1 MQFNFLG
8 RGLQREPATYCVR
21 STRSRES
28 ADVESEESPQ
38 QRRLSEKEARKR
50 QRETE
55 REDKD
60 SEEETVRLKVFRYD
74 PEVEAKQEPGFD
86 EFHVPNRKGMTVLD
100 ALIYARDQYDSS
112 LTFRHSCRMAVCGS
126 DGFFING
133 RQRLGCQTQIADIDD
148 PVRIEPL
155 PHQPVIKDLVV
166 DMKHFFER
174 NTAVEPYFQ
183 TDELPDDKRE
193 EQRQSRENREKIKM
207 ASRCIQCGCCTSS
220 CNPAQTDDEYIGPA
234 AIVKGYRFHM
244 DEREEENVKQRRLK
258 LLEKEHGVWQCHTQF
273 SCTTVCPKNIPITE
287 EIQEMKRESIKR
299 NVKFW

>member
-1 MQFNFLG
+1 MNH
-8 RGLQREPATYCVR
+8 QRPA
-21 STRSRES
+21 SEAPSPRES
-28 ADVESEESPQ
+28 ADIESEESPQ
-38 QRRLSEKEARKR
+38 QRRLSEKEERRR

-74 PEVEAKQEPGFD
+74 PGVEAKQEPRFD

-112 LTFRHSCRMAVCGS
+112 LTFRHSCRMAICGS

-166 DMKHFFER
+166 DMEHFFER
-174 NTAVEPYFQ
+174 NNTVEPYFQ

-220 CNPAQTDDEYIGPA
+220 CNPAQTDEEYIGPA
-234 AIVKGYRFHM
+234 AIVKGYRFYM
-244 DEREEENVKQRRLK
+244 DEREEEDMKQRRLK
-258 LLEKEHGVWQCHTQF
+258 LLDKEHGVWQCHTQF